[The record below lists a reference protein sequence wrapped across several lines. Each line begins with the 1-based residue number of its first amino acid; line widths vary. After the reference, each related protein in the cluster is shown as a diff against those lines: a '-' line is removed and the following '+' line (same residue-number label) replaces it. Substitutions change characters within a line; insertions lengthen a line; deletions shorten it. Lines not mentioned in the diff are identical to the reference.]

1 MIIGILGATGVGK
14 SDTAIALAKAI
25 DGEIVSL
32 DSMQIYRHMNIGT
45 AKVSVEQMQGIPH
58 HMIDIVDPSSSFSTF
73 QYVEMAREVLQSI
86 QQRSKQA
93 IFVGGTGL
101 YMSALIYGLD
111 YTTNQDTQAVR
122 QDMMQLYQS
131 QGIEALVR
139 HLYMLDSKAIDIIDC
154 NNPRR
159 VIRAI
164 EIASTGDSVANK
176 KQRQLLI
183 DNQLF
188 VLNRNRAELYSR
200 INRRVDTMIDSG
212 LIEETK
218 KVLQMVDGDYSV
230 QSLQA
235 IGYKE
240 LIQHILGHTSL
251 EECVDNIKQNSRRYA
266 KRQISYFKRLDAH
279 WIDIDELTTQQTVDN
294 IINTLNNC

>member
-58 HMIDIVDPSSSFSTF
+58 HMLDIVDPSSSFSTF

-164 EIASTGDSVANK
+164 EIAGTGDSVANK
-176 KQRQLLI
+176 KQRQPLI

-218 KVLQMVDGDYSV
+218 KVLQMVKGDYSV

-240 LIQHILGHTSL
+240 LISHILGHTSL
-251 EECVDNIKQNSRRYA
+251 EVCVDNIKQNSRRYA

-279 WIDIDELTTQQTVDN
+279 WIDIDELTTQQTVEN
-294 IINTLNNC
+294 IINTLNNR